1 MDYKKVFG
9 KFEDENVF
17 IKTTTQPSMDSARKV
32 ALNRKG
38 NVLFNSGD
46 VEGARRIFMTTGYS
60 DGLSRIGD
68 YYKSKNRFIEA
79 LHMYW
84 IAPDRVK
91 AEPLVMQLAGIIQN
105 MAADIT
111 APDIGET
118 DDINTLDTITTVG
131 INTPPVS
138 IIHEEEG
145 PLNE

>member
-1 MDYKKVFG
+1 MDYKKVFD

-17 IKTTTQPSMDSARKV
+17 IKTTAQPSMDSAQKA

-38 NVLFNSGD
+38 NMLCNSGD
-46 VEGARRIFMTTGYS
+46 IEGARRIFMATGYS

-68 YYKSKNRFIEA
+68 HYKSQNRFLEA

-91 AEPLVMQLAGIIQN
+91 AEPLVMQLADTIQKLVS
-105 MAADIT
+105 DIT
-111 APDIGET
+111 TPDTGVI
-118 DDINTLDTITTVG
+118 DDIT
-131 INTPPVS
+131 TPPVS

-145 PLNE
+145 SFNE

>member
-1 MDYKKVFG
+1 MDYKKVFD

-17 IKTTTQPSMDSARKV
+17 IKTTIQPSMDSAQKA

-38 NVLFNSGD
+38 NVLCNAGD
-46 VEGARRIFMTTGYS
+46 IEGARRIFMATGYS

-68 YYKSKNRFIEA
+68 HYKSQNRLVEA

-105 MAADIT
+105 LVSDIETPDTGIIDDIT
-111 APDIGET
+111 
-118 DDINTLDTITTVG
+118 
-131 INTPPVS
+131 TPPISV
-138 IIHEEEG
+138 IHEEEG